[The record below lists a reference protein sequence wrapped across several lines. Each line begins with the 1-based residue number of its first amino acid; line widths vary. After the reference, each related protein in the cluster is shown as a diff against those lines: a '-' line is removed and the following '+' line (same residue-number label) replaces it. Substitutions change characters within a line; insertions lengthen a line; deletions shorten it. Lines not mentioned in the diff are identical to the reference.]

1 MATKGSHIKRPRYF
15 DRQQLTAE
23 DLALGQHYHIART
36 KQLNQHLHGWGVV
49 CGALLDVGSQGN
61 ISLDEGFAV
70 SPSGCS
76 MLIPAL
82 KSIDLYPLIQNAC
95 PDAPTDCDKL
105 VKDIDIDRTKEDY
118 ERGYST
124 SDEPVTLYLIA
135 RPVEQATEPKPS
147 IPADCSHQGNTMEF
161 SRLCESVCLDVVC
174 HLPHLHQREPIPCEA
189 LHALF
194 CHPANNDLGKILKQ
208 HFACPETIPPEH
220 DYVVLASLIT
230 QLMPNERRRV
240 IDGLSYDS
248 RRILMPTHLLQQYLS
263 CLCERPQPT
272 PSPTPTKTRTA
283 TPTTT
288 FTRLPTQTFTR
299 VPTQTMTRLPTQT
312 ISGIPTLTITRL
324 PTERPTGFPTRFPT
338 EFPGDFPIG
347 SLTRPI
353 DPLIIDDLDVLSFDP
368 IRGLN
373 TNINELVLLG
383 EEQKSSLREL
393 GIKSVLDLYIADT
406 NEVASKLNLSEV
418 RVAEYR
424 DNALTSMRRG
434 KTIELDDTAFDLEK
448 GMRASI
454 EEVHNVGRT
463 RGRKLTN
470 AGYSSVADMA
480 NAQPDVVAEILSV
493 SPKTAQQF
501 INDAQS
507 KMRK

>member
-1 MATKGSHIKRPRYF
+1 
-15 DRQQLTAE
+15 
-23 DLALGQHYHIART
+23 
-36 KQLNQHLHGWGVV
+36 
-49 CGALLDVGSQGN
+49 
-61 ISLDEGFAV
+61 
-70 SPSGCS
+70 
-76 MLIPAL
+76 
-82 KSIDLYPLIQNAC
+82 
-95 PDAPTDCDKL
+95 
-105 VKDIDIDRTKEDY
+105 
-118 ERGYST
+118 
-124 SDEPVTLYLIA
+124 
-135 RPVEQATEPKPS
+135 
-147 IPADCSHQGNTMEF
+147 
-161 SRLCESVCLDVVC
+161 
-174 HLPHLHQREPIPCEA
+174 
-189 LHALF
+189 
-194 CHPANNDLGKILKQ
+194 
-208 HFACPETIPPEH
+208 
-220 DYVVLASLIT
+220 
-230 QLMPNERRRV
+230 
-240 IDGLSYDS
+240 
-248 RRILMPTHLLQQYLS
+248 
-263 CLCERPQPT
+263 
-272 PSPTPTKTRTA
+272 
-283 TPTTT
+283 
-288 FTRLPTQTFTR
+288 
-299 VPTQTMTRLPTQT
+299 MTRLPTQT

-454 EEVHNVGRT
+454 EKVHNVGRT
-463 RGRKLTN
+463 RGRKLTS